1 MLRTLAKGLSFLWTV
16 DGVEPDA
23 FGVAVVQDFDGVAVE
38 DGDDGP
44 GKVFCERGLG
54 EKDVQH
60 SDPDDRLAPHASG
73 LVTPWRVA
81 CSRRVSRTAASETRR
96 ILYLAPSPYLRRD
109 DLSSV
114 GITSPGVD
122 LYNVSC
128 TGLGMPVR
136 T

>member
-16 DGVEPDA
+16 DGIEPDV

-44 GKVFCERGLG
+44 GKVFCERGMG

-60 SDPDDRLAPHASG
+60 YDPDDRLAPHASG
-73 LVTPWRVA
+73 LVTPWRVE

-96 ILYLAPSPYLRRD
+96 IVYLAPSPYLRRD

-122 LYNVSC
+122 LHNVSC
-128 TGLGMPVR
+128 IGLGTPVR